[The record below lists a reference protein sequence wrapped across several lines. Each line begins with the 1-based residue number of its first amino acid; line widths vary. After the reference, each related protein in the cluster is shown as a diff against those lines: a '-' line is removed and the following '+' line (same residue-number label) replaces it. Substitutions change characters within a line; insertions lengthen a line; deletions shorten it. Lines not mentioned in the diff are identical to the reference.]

1 MRNLISSLLIL
12 LSFAAVTNAAEE
24 AKPAYDWQLE
34 DSYNPP
40 DFEKYFP
47 DDKEAGKELDKL
59 LLTLRDELIKI
70 RSRRT
75 EQSDFSQAFSMI
87 NDPSLIRN
95 GFRNASQKRSF
106 LLELMSRK
114 YLSATSPNPE
124 ILEILYHAADSKDP
138 YGTRHEAVYYG
149 LSHLRPLKPPAVLRA
164 FIDIAMTGNEL
175 SEIHGGCRRTR
186 QLDEIRSYLT
196 PYLEQRNTKER
207 QIAILLDTYFR
218 VQSEENR
225 ESLPLRT
232 TREIRKVQ
240 YAEVLARI
248 RGDLLSNETSRRIE
262 ALTTM
267 TQNGDLFRAVDESFL
282 GMLEHCASDPSPL
295 VRKHVPAFLRYI
307 AWMAL
312 KETLSVNTKAVSVL
326 KKLSVDEDQ
335 EVRDRALEC
344 LKTVEDWD
352 KAYEGIRRHKAAQ

>member
-1 MRNLISSLLIL
+1 
-12 LSFAAVTNAAEE
+12 
-24 AKPAYDWQLE
+24 
-34 DSYNPP
+34 
-40 DFEKYFP
+40 
-47 DDKEAGKELDKL
+47 
-59 LLTLRDELIKI
+59 
-70 RSRRT
+70 
-75 EQSDFSQAFSMI
+75 
-87 NDPSLIRN
+87 
-95 GFRNASQKRSF
+95 
-106 LLELMSRK
+106 
-114 YLSATSPNPE
+114 
-124 ILEILYHAADSKDP
+124 
-138 YGTRHEAVYYG
+138 
-149 LSHLRPLKPPAVLRA
+149 
-164 FIDIAMTGNEL
+164 MTGNEL

-218 VQSEENR
+218 VQSEENH

-307 AWMAL
+307 VWMAL